1 MRKINQTVQL
11 EIVEGKKEK
20 RNLDKRKH
28 RREPDPLGYRAL
40 VTSSEETQAA
50 GS

>member
-1 MRKINQTVQL
+1 MNQIIQL

-20 RNLDKRKH
+20 RNLEKRKH
-28 RREPDPLGYRAL
+28 RCEPDPLGYRSL
-40 VTSSEETQAA
+40 VTSTEETQAT